1 MKNSTFALLTLLGA
15 LALGGAAFLLRN
27 HWSAPAA
34 AVPSDATMQE
44 DALSPL
50 EGYQLLETAGAV
62 YDGDLN
68 QWSFCEKTTLLGQ
81 SGAPVYA
88 LVDGTIDAIAYE
100 AHTLTLEA
108 TDGTRLVYEGVSP
121 SLWTNARCETGDVI
135 GFLTGDILTLRAE
148 RDGIA
153 FDALSLL
160 P

>member
-15 LALGGAAFLLRN
+15 LALGGAAFLLKA
-27 HWSAPAA
+27 HWNTPA
-34 AVPSDATMQE
+34 AVPSDAAMQE
-44 DALSPL
+44 DASSPL

-88 LVDGTIDAIAYE
+88 FMDAAVSAVSYE

-108 TDGTRLVYEGVSP
+108 ADGTRLMYEGVSP
-121 SLWTNARCETGDVI
+121 SLWMNARCETGDVI
-135 GFLTGDILTLRAE
+135 GFLTGDMLTLRAE
-148 RDGIA
+148 KEGLVI
-153 FDALSLL
+153 DALSLL

>member
-34 AVPSDATMQE
+34 VPSDAAMQ
-44 DALSPL
+44 DDVSSPL
-50 EGYQLLETAGAV
+50 NGYQLLETAGAV

-88 LVDGTIDAIAYE
+88 FIDGTVDTFSYE

-108 TDGTRLVYEGVSP
+108 ADGTQLVYEGISP
-121 SLWTNARCETGDVI
+121 SLWANAHCETGDVI
-135 GFLTGDILTLRAE
+135 GFLSGDILTLRAE
-148 RDGIA
+148 KDGLA
-153 FDALSLL
+153 VDALSLL

>member
-27 HWSAPAA
+27 HWSTPA
-34 AVPSDATMQE
+34 AVPSDAAMQE
-44 DALSPL
+44 DAPSPL
-50 EGYQLLETAGAV
+50 NGYQLLETAGAV

-68 QWSFCEKTTLLGQ
+68 QWSFYEKTTLLGQ

-88 LVDGTIDAIAYE
+88 FMDATVEAIAYE

-108 TDGTRLVYEGVSP
+108 ADGTRLVYEGVSP
-121 SLWTNARCETGDVI
+121 SLWTNARCEMGDVI
-135 GFLTGDILTLRAE
+135 GFLSGDILTLRAE
-148 RDGIA
+148 KEGVI
-153 FDALSLL
+153 FDALLLL

>member
-34 AVPSDATMQE
+34 IPSDAARQE
-44 DALSPL
+44 DASSPL
-50 EGYQLLETAGAV
+50 EGYQLLETAGAI

-68 QWSFCEKTTLLGQ
+68 QWSYCDETTLIGR

-88 LVDGTIDAIAYE
+88 LMDGTISAASYE
-100 AHTLTLEA
+100 ARTLTLESA
-108 TDGTRLVYEGVSP
+108 DGTRLVYEGVSP
-121 SLWTNARCETGDVI
+121 SLWTNARCEMGNVL
-135 GFLTGDILTLRAE
+135 GFLSGDILTLRAE
-148 RDGIA
+148 RDGVA

>member
-15 LALGGAAFLLRN
+15 LALGVAAFLLRN
-27 HWSAPAA
+27 HWSTPA
-34 AVPSDATMQE
+34 AVPSDAARQD
-44 DALSPL
+44 DAPSPL

-81 SGAPVYA
+81 SGAPAYA
-88 LVDGTIDAIAYE
+88 LADGTIDAIVYE

-108 TDGTRLVYEGVSP
+108 ADGTRLVYEGVSP

-135 GFLTGDILTLRAE
+135 GFLAGDILTLRAE